1 MLRRPAEAA
10 LIPPHPR
17 AGFCTCRSPMRENC
31 RKNVLFRGG
40 EGQENETC
48 RQGNARSALAEA
60 FLEDLFVGEPQ
71 IGYVGG
77 AEAKDVFQRAANFA
91 KMKINADALE

>member
-40 EGQENETC
+40 EGQENETY